1 MLNNFFYIYIKAYF
15 SNGKAGDI
23 LMFNSNAVWRVFHY
37 PLPSHVSVKNQKL
50 SWATATGPFSKPI
63 STCQSKAMNSGEHL
77 DDPCR
82 NSAFCFFMFS
92 VSWVRSNKT
101 FYFSLL
107 SHEIGTFSPQNKLFF
122 FALLLFAQF
131 SLDTWKAT
139 VYSTC
144 RVLVLTRSAETLPK
158 SREPLRVN
166 KASGW
171 LCSEEGWA
179 KEANSAFSSSV
190 TYQSLNVSEV
200 INSSLCLFFLVKRGY
215 FTACYQWW
223 P

>member
-92 VSWVRSNKT
+92 VSCVRSNKT

-107 SHEIGTFSPQNKLFF
+107 NHEIGTFSPQNKLFF
-122 FALLLFAQF
+122 LL
-131 SLDTWKAT
+131 
-139 VYSTC
+139 Y
-144 RVLVLTRSAETLPK
+144 
-158 SREPLRVN
+158 
-166 KASGW
+166 
-171 LCSEEGWA
+171 
-179 KEANSAFSSSV
+179 
-190 TYQSLNVSEV
+190 
-200 INSSLCLFFLVKRGY
+200 FFLHNSLLIHEKLQYTPCVEFWSLRGQLRPCQNPENHWGLIRPVDGCVLRRAEQKKRILLSL
-215 FTACYQWW
+215 
-223 P
+223 PL